1 MLFEYRKFHSRL
13 TAREFNVKGNYETS
27 NKAATAPD
35 VPRGCR
41 LKETIHTQPD
51 QEEDYEV
58 MNNYT
63 IQEGGSI
70 GGDNIYAV
78 PDNIIATAMT
88 QRGSGLGMREDMYD
102 AYVMCDTVSTAT
114 TTCTAMQP
122 GDGEGECGLE
132 LYEDLGNPEASSP
145 GKEFK
150 LH

>member
-1 MLFEYRKFHSRL
+1 MLFEYHSRL
-13 TAREFNVKGNYETS
+13 TAREINVKGNYEIS

-88 QRGSGLGMREDMYD
+88 QRGSSLEMREDTYYD
-102 AYVMCDTVSTAT
+102 AYVLCDTVSGTAAT
-114 TTCTAMQP
+114 TP
-122 GDGEGECGLE
+122 GDGEGESGLE
-132 LYEDLGNPEASSP
+132 LYEDLGNPEATSSLARE
-145 GKEFK
+145 GI
-150 LH
+150 